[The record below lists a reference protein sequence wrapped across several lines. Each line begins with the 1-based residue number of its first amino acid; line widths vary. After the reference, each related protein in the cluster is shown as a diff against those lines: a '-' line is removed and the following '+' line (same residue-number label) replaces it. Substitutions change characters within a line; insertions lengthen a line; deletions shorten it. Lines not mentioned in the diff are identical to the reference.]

1 VMHDRMAE
9 ARIAYGGR
17 GQLTDVQ
24 NPRWGQQ
31 MMDILLPF

>member
-1 VMHDRMAE
+1 V
-9 ARIAYGGR
+9 GGH

-24 NPRWGQQ
+24 SPRWGQQ

>member
-1 VMHDRMAE
+1 MAE

-24 NPRWGQQ
+24 SPRWGQQ
-31 MMDILLPF
+31 VLDIVAPF